1 MHFLQNFY
9 RNNRT
14 HFVYCIHD
22 KVLWRNIEEWM
33 LNEFVFNLIKCLSSL
48 QIKTCIFRIYLF
60 LLSSRIFLHP
70 FTKKRQFRPLSSNI
84 NVLYKKNINYWKTV
98 KITSSNLEKVVGLP
112 SDLKEKLYDDIS
124 IQFRN

>member
-70 FTKKRQFRPLSSNI
+70 FTKKDSFAHYHRIKMFYI
-84 NVLYKKNINYWKTV
+84 KNILT
-98 KITSSNLEKVVGLP
+98 TERL
-112 SDLKEKLYDDIS
+112 
-124 IQFRN
+124 

>member
-1 MHFLQNFY
+1 MHFLQNVY

-33 LNEFVFNLIKCLSSL
+33 LNEFVFNLIKCLFSL